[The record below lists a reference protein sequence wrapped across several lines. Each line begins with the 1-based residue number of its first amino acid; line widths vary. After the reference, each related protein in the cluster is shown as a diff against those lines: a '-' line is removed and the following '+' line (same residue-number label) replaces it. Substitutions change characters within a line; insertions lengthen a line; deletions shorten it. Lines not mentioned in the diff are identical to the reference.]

1 MLGKTKMS
9 ESRSIIIYT
18 DGACHGNPGPGGY
31 AAILIYG
38 DNRKELSGGFSK
50 TTNNRME
57 LMAAIKGLE
66 SLKEPCD
73 VTLYSDSQY
82 LVQSMTQGWVQKWQS
97 NGWRRNKKDPALN
110 VDLWKQ
116 VLDLCNKHEV
126 KFAWTKGHAG
136 TPENERCDFLANQAA
151 ERPDLPEDKIYSNS
165 IQPDLF

>member
-1 MLGKTKMS
+1 MS

-57 LMAAIKGLE
+57 LMAAIKGLDA
-66 SLKEPCD
+66 LKKPSP

-97 NGWRRNKKDPALN
+97 NGWKRNKKDPALN

-126 KFAWTKGHAG
+126 KFEWTKGHAG
-136 TPENERCDFLANQAA
+136 TPENERCDFLANEAA